1 MRDGLLRRDPRL
13 GLRIV
18 EPLQPRVRIVE
29 PPPVQRVAAI
39 RIAARHG
46 EFEGRVQ
53 ILHQV
58 VEEYRALEPRDLTV
72 YPRTSVRPGVRP
84 SFEAEFHLGSSGRIR
99 KAAGR
104 GLS

>member
-29 PPPVQRVAAI
+29 PPPVQRVPAI
-39 RIAARHG
+39 RIAARRG

-53 ILHQV
+53 PLHEV
-58 VEEYRALEPRDLTV
+58 VEEYRALERRDLTLISGHL
-72 YPRTSVRPGVRP
+72 YDQESAGRWERR
-84 SFEAEFHLGSSGRIR
+84 FDLGSSSGISV
-99 KAAGR
+99 R
-104 GLS
+104 GT

>member
-58 VEEYRALEPRDLTV
+58 VEEYRALERRDLTCIPGHL
-72 YPRTSVRPGVRP
+72 YDQEYASRSERSFISVP
-84 SFEAEFHLGSSGRIR
+84 
-99 KAAGR
+99 AAG
-104 GLS
+104 SP